1 MDDAIGQKD
10 WMEVGQLMGQSQ
22 CSEAQRRR
30 VVEEAS
36 QHAGEQHLMTFI
48 LPALTEGELHHVLK
62 VLFTRRLWPAVGKVL
77 SMNVSDALNAQILTE
92 AMDTEDDTVFSE
104 HILPSCNGG
113 QLDSFMMQMITSG
126 QNSSVRKLL
135 QTVGDEK
142 PVWSIGKEHMDRK
155 LLQRVAE
162 EQWWGVGEY
171 LQGLNDLQCRW
182 VIEIACERASDRDI
196 SSCILPQCADEQLD
210 IMLTTL
216 VTRGFLQSVDTILKG
231 GVSPVRHMWAIRE
244 ICRWADEENVDWYMQ
259 THCSDQQLEEGK
271 TRLVTRGLWETVDIM
286 LNHGI
291 SPARQ
296 FQAIQGACQ
305 RADEDKFE
313 SYILPHCSEDQIDDV
328 LRTLVTRGLWR
339 SVGKV
344 LSRAVNPA
352 RHNWV
357 IHEACGRAEDEDIE
371 QWILPHCTDEQLDG
385 VLTTLVA
392 RGLWGPE
399 DTMWHCGVSPAPH
412 DWSVNEDSPQAGEE
426 QAQHKMLPRG
436 AIVEHDDELTTF
448 VTQGLWQ
455 SVDTVLRRGVSP
467 ARHAWVIQEACRE
480 ADEKDLQCFI
490 LPHCNDEQLD
500 DVLTTVVTRGLWE
513 TVDMMLKHGISP
525 ARHVQ
530 VIHEACQWTDEEDFE
545 SYILPHCSEEQLD
558 GVLKMLVTR
567 GLWRSVGK
575 VLSRTDN
582 PTRHSWV
589 IHEACG
595 RAEDED
601 IEQWILPHCT
611 DEQLD
616 GVLTTLI
623 TRGLWGSE
631 DTVMS
636 RGVSSAPHDRS
647 ASEDSLEVGE
657 EQAQRNML
665 PCSAVD
671 EHDDELTTFVTQG
684 LWQSVDTKLQ
694 SGVSRAR
701 CMWTIYEACRQ
712 ADEKDLQR
720 YILPHCDDEQLDDV
734 LITLVTRGLWETV
747 DTVLRRGVS
756 PARHSQ
762 AINEACQ
769 WADDESFELYILP
782 HCDEGQLDYV
792 LRTLVMRGLWMSA
805 VTALTFTDNPD
816 SHSWVMLKAC
826 QQADDEDIRQWILPN
841 CTDEQLDKVWT
852 TLVAR
857 GLWESVDTLWHSGV
871 SPAPYNWLISED
883 CLQSDEEDVQS
894 DMLLHSSDEEHDDE
908 LTTFVTQGLWQF
920 VDTVLCRGVSPTR
933 HTWAIHEAC
942 QQAGEADLEHY
953 VLAHC
958 DDELRDDVLTT
969 LVTRGLWKSVSFLL
983 QKGVS
988 PTRHTWAIHEAC
1000 QQAGDTDL
1008 EHYILAHCDD
1018 ELRDNVLTTLVTRGL
1033 WKSVGYVLQKGVI
1046 QDKHRWAIR
1055 KVFETENSSFIAW
1068 CMLPPR
1074 DYIEEG
1080 SFKHFRAEDI
1090 ARLGVDCRDVWGRL
1104 AVSVS
1109 LFVMSTFSSWL
1120 GDTEDEESIESAFWD
1135 YVTNPHC
1142 KHSDLCQF
1150 LMQLRRLKTVVLRR
1164 VMKSGYEKS
1173 GQNSGKKMSTRLL
1186 ITLHASLLWK
1196 AVIHFMTETWVSEQ
1210 SQDTQCST
1218 EGIKEQAM
1226 QMCIQIQEQIVK
1238 RKSFPELFGAIR
1250 ELCSQGTGST
1260 DRQNPLF
1267 ALHFI
1272 KNLVQLLTERE
1283 VMSTTLEVLTCVPVI
1298 PDLQS
1303 VALTEMQE
1311 SNRWDVIRRADLSA
1325 VWEQVRRRLLT
1336 AATKQGQWDV
1346 VAQWANYTLYDDQCL
1361 EALEEAYTHKQWRT
1375 YLLLAD
1381 YGPMEVELMRV
1392 HYRLTRYAP
1401 WDVVLEMFERGADL
1415 IECQEG
1421 VRPGKK
1427 LRILNQ
1433 KKDDNERRPRYVKLL
1448 LLQKEWEARMVEL
1461 KSLKSAL
1468 EKQEWS
1474 VALYEI
1480 NRRHRREEIVL
1491 GLKAALVSE
1500 VWHVVIYLIRQ
1511 GIGPRLCDRLFRE
1524 MMRRQQ
1530 WDVCRV
1536 LLEEGVDPQLALDA
1550 LPQLMEQNQWTLV
1563 ARLME
1568 YDVGDALRRQVM
1580 KQALDRREGSVVW
1593 QCIINM
1599 EHDHLS
1605 VEERQELFYEAF
1617 NRENWQA
1624 VKPLVEVKDD
1634 TGIRHRDAALLEAIE
1649 QHQWDVVDHCLLFR
1663 ANINMLDD
1671 DNHTPMH
1678 RMAMRRDWE
1687 AVEELIKR
1695 GGDPNLLDE
1704 DGLSVFHRVVLA
1716 GEWKLAK
1723 MLIEYHGDIHRRAQK
1738 QHIERTELRTPLEML
1753 IDARQ
1758 VEVIQHTFMWCPDQ
1772 GEGVNDA
1779 GETTLHVACLAGSVP
1794 MLYDQ
1799 VARRADPLAV
1809 TVRGH
1814 SALSYAVMCGERAQ
1828 ETVAECIRLG
1838 FSTHQPHLTD
1848 CAMDT
1853 DWPSDSDSVSLG
1865 DIDITDPFTSILYSS
1880 DDTSDSEDPADG
1892 TRDDRSDSTISTG
1905 SDFSDL
1911 GVTCDDN
1918 DCKYSGSLLSSCML
1932 LAVLRGLPVVAQML
1946 YESGACSYRE
1956 LFRLRTPLL
1965 CLALLVPR
1973 RRWRVELSFKSLLE
1987 KIYKR
1992 SNKVP
1997 PSQRCLKVLEY
2008 EPDRERVQ
2016 ECAHYLLE
2024 VSTTPRSLKATCR
2037 HVISRCLGLHKKRG
2051 EHVKQLPLMRS
2062 MRRYVMFSDLTHL
2075 ECGRYTH
2082 RQTLEEFLALDLEAI
2097 HSLYAD
2103 DDSERE
2109 DTSEEEESSSDETHT
2124 SEEDIY
2130 RDLYPDEEES
2140 DDDDNGV
2147 LADEEDNNIDRD
2159 NCDDNGVLADEEENN
2174 IDRDNCDDNGVL
2186 ADQEDNTDSDNY
2198 DDNGVPTD
2206 QEDNTDSDNYDDNGV
2221 LTDEEDNTD
2230 SDNYDDSEAET
2241 DEENEDE
2248 TASQ

>member
-1 MDDAIGQKD
+1 MEDRRDVSDEMIDAIRRGD
-10 WMEVGQLMGQSQ
+10 WREVGQLMGQSLL
-22 CSEAQRRR
+22 SEEQRRR

-36 QHAGEQHLMTFI
+36 QLAGEQDLMTFI
-48 LPALTEGELHHVLK
+48 LPALTEGELYHVLK
-62 VLFTRRLWPAVGKVL
+62 VLFTRRLWPAVGKML
-77 SMNVSDALNAQILTE
+77 SMNVSDALNAQIFTE
-92 AMDTEDDTVFSE
+92 AMDTEDGGVFSKY
-104 HILPSCNGG
+104 ILPNCNGG

-142 PVWSIGKEHMDRK
+142 PVWSIGKEHMDRT

-162 EQWWGVGEY
+162 EQWWDVGEY
-171 LQGLNDLQCRW
+171 LPGLNDLQCMW

-196 SSCILPQCADEQLD
+196 SWCILPQCSDEQLD

-216 VTRGFLQSVDTILKG
+216 VTRGFLQSVDTALKR
-231 GVSPVRHMWAIRE
+231 GVSPARHMWAIRGT
-244 ICRWADEENVDWYMQ
+244 CRWANEENVNWYMQ
-259 THCSDQQLEEGK
+259 THCSDKRLEEGQ
-271 TRLVTRGLWETVDIM
+271 TRLVTRGLWESVDIM
-286 LNHGI
+286 LNLGV
-291 SPARQ
+291 SPARHV
-296 FQAIQGACQ
+296 QAIQEACQ
-305 RADEDKFE
+305 WADEDNFE
-313 SYILPHCSEDQIDDV
+313 SYILPHCGEDQLGDV
-328 LRTLVTRGLWR
+328 LRTLVTRGLWK
-339 SVGKV
+339 S
-344 LSRAVNPA
+344 AVTALTYADDPA
-352 RHNWV
+352 RHIWV
-357 IHEACGRAEDEDIE
+357 IHEVCLQAEDEDIN
-371 QWILPHCTDEQLDG
+371 QWILPYCADEQLDEA
-385 VLTTLVA
+385 LT
-392 RGLWGPE
+392 
-399 DTMWHCGVSPAPH
+399 
-412 DWSVNEDSPQAGEE
+412 
-426 QAQHKMLPRG
+426 
-436 AIVEHDDELTTF
+436 I
-448 VTQGLWQ
+448 
-455 SVDTVLRRGVSP
+455 
-467 ARHAWVIQEACRE
+467 
-480 ADEKDLQCFI
+480 
-490 LPHCNDEQLD
+490 
-500 DVLTTVVTRGLWE
+500 
-513 TVDMMLKHGISP
+513 
-525 ARHVQ
+525 
-530 VIHEACQWTDEEDFE
+530 
-545 SYILPHCSEEQLD
+545 
-558 GVLKMLVTR
+558 LVTR
-567 GLWRSVGK
+567 GLWKSVDS
-575 VLSRTDN
+575 VL
-582 PTRHSWV
+582 H
-589 IHEACG
+589 
-595 RAEDED
+595 
-601 IEQWILPHCT
+601 
-611 DEQLD
+611 
-616 GVLTTLI
+616 
-623 TRGLWGSE
+623 
-631 DTVMS
+631 
-636 RGVSSAPHDRS
+636 RGVSATRHAWAIR
-647 ASEDSLEVGE
+647 
-657 EQAQRNML
+657 
-665 PCSAVD
+665 
-671 EHDDELTTFVTQG
+671 
-684 LWQSVDTKLQ
+684 
-694 SGVSRAR
+694 
-701 CMWTIYEACRQ
+701 EACQR
-712 ADEKDLQR
+712 ADEENIQR
-720 YILPHCDDEQLDDV
+720 YILPNCGDGQRDDV
-734 LITLVTRGLWETV
+734 L
-747 DTVLRRGVS
+747 
-756 PARHSQ
+756 A
-762 AINEACQ
+762 
-769 WADDESFELYILP
+769 
-782 HCDEGQLDYV
+782 
-792 LRTLVMRGLWMSA
+792 
-805 VTALTFTDNPD
+805 
-816 SHSWVMLKAC
+816 
-826 QQADDEDIRQWILPN
+826 
-841 CTDEQLDKVWT
+841 

-857 GLWESVDTLWHSGV
+857 GMWWS
-871 SPAPYNWLISED
+871 
-883 CLQSDEEDVQS
+883 
-894 DMLLHSSDEEHDDE
+894 
-908 LTTFVTQGLWQF
+908 
-920 VDTVLCRGVSPTR
+920 VDTVLHRGVSRTC

-942 QQAGEADLEHY
+942 QQAGEVDLKHY
-953 VLAHC
+953 ILTHC

-969 LVTRGLWKSVSFLL
+969 LVTRGLWKSV
-983 QKGVS
+983 G
-988 PTRHTWAIHEAC
+988 C
-1000 QQAGDTDL
+1000 
-1008 EHYILAHCDD
+1008 
-1018 ELRDNVLTTLVTRGL
+1018 
-1033 WKSVGYVLQKGVI
+1033 VLQKGVI

-1055 KVFETENSSFIAW
+1055 KVLETENSSFIAL

-1074 DYIEEG
+1074 YYTEELDDG
-1080 SFKHFRAEDI
+1080 VGFLEHLRAEDI
-1090 ARLGVDCRDVWGRL
+1090 ARIGVDFRDVWGRL
-1104 AVSVS
+1104 AFSVS
-1109 LFVMSTFSSWL
+1109 FFVISTLASWH
-1120 GDTEDEESIESAFWD
+1120 GDTEDKEFVESAFWN
-1135 YVTNPHC
+1135 YVTNPHY
-1142 KHSDLCQF
+1142 KHSDLCQL
-1150 LMQLRRLKTVVLRR
+1150 LMQLRRFKTVLWRE
-1164 VMKSGYEKS
+1164 VMKSGTKVL
-1173 GQNSGKKMSTRLL
+1173 KRLL
-1186 ITLHASLLWK
+1186 TTFKFSVLMK
-1196 AVIHFMTETWVSEQ
+1196 AVIYFMTETWVSKQ
-1210 SQDTQCST
+1210 SQGTQCST

-1226 QMCIQIQEQIVK
+1226 QMCIQIQEQILK
-1238 RKSFPELFGAIR
+1238 RKSFPEQFGAIR
-1250 ELCSQGTGST
+1250 ELCSQGTENKN
-1260 DRQNPLF
+1260 RQNPLF

-1272 KNLVQLLTERE
+1272 KNMVQLFWYQEDAPA
-1283 VMSTTLEVLTCVPVI
+1283 TLEVLACVPLI

-1303 VALTEMQE
+1303 IALTEMLG
-1311 SNRWDVIRRADLSA
+1311 SNMWDVIRRADLSA

-1381 YGPMEVELMRV
+1381 HGPMEVELMRV

-1427 LRILNQ
+1427 LRILDQ

-1491 GLKAALVSE
+1491 GLKAALVNE

-1524 MMRRQQ
+1524 MMRRRQ

-1536 LLEEGVDPQLALDA
+1536 LLEEGVDPQLGLEA

-1580 KQALDRREGSVVW
+1580 EQALDRREGSVVW

-1634 TGIRHRDAALLEAIE
+1634 TGIQHRDAALVEAIE
-1649 QHQWDVVDHCLLFR
+1649 QHQWDVVDHCLLFH
-1663 ANINMLDD
+1663 ANINMVDKY
-1671 DNHTPMH
+1671 NHTPMH

-1695 GGDPNLLDE
+1695 RGDPNLLDE

-1723 MLIEYHGDIHRRAQK
+1723 IVIEYHGDIHQRAQK
-1738 QHIERTELRTPLEML
+1738 DIERTELRISLAMLTDGAQKHTERTELRTPLEML

-1772 GEGVNDA
+1772 GKGVNDA

-1794 MLYDQ
+1794 MLCDQ
-1799 VARRADPLAV
+1799 VTRRADPLAV

-1814 SALSYAVMCGERAQ
+1814 SALSYAVMCGDRDQ
-1828 ETVAECIRLG
+1828 QTVAECIRLG

-1848 CAMDT
+1848 SAMDT
-1853 DWPSDSDSVSLG
+1853 DWPSDRDDESLSDSSSEQDSSDSE
-1865 DIDITDPFTSILYSS
+1865 DISDRNS
-1880 DDTSDSEDPADG
+1880 DDTSDGNNDDTSDG
-1892 TRDDRSDSTISTG
+1892 SISSV
-1905 SDFSDL
+1905 SDFSDY
-1911 GVTCDDN
+1911 GITCDDN
-1918 DCKYSGSLLSSCML
+1918 NYGSSGNLLSSCML
-1932 LAVLRGLPVVAQML
+1932 LAVLRGLPVVTQML

-1956 LFRLRTPLL
+1956 LFRLRKPLL
-1965 CLALLVPR
+1965 CLAQLVPG

-2051 EHVKQLPLMRS
+2051 ERVKQLPLVRS
-2062 MRRYVMFSDLTHL
+2062 MRRYVMFSDLTHP

-2140 DDDDNGV
+2140 DGDDNGV
-2147 LADEEDNNIDRD
+2147 LVDEDDNNIDRD
-2159 NCDDNGVLADEEENN
+2159 NCDDNGVLVDE
-2174 IDRDNCDDNGVL
+2174 
-2186 ADQEDNTDSDNY
+2186 EDNTDSD
-2198 DDNGVPTD
+2198 
-2206 QEDNTDSDNYDDNGV
+2206 SYDDNGV

-2248 TASQ
+2248 TASQRTHTHKLL